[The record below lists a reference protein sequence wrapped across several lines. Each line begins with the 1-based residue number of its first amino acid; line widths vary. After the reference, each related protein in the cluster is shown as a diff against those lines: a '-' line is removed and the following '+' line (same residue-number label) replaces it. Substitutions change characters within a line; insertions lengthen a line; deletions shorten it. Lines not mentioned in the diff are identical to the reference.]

1 MSLKDEPGS
10 AIENQ
15 GDVITPVS
23 AGTGALSD
31 VQLVQEEV
39 AIRTSGGRNISRG
52 RLVLRRVLRK
62 KLALFG
68 MFLLVAEI
76 VLAFAGPAVS
86 KWTVSGLDF
95 NCLSGCSP
103 GGSHWWGTD
112 APGPDTVGPTIRG
125 THKEPV
131 VGP

>member
-1 MSLKDEPGS
+1 MSLKDEPGP

-52 RLVLRRVLRK
+52 RLVLRRLLRK

-68 MFLLVAEI
+68 LFLLVAEI
-76 VLAFAGPAVS
+76 VLAFAGPALS

-95 NCLSGCSP
+95 NCLSGC
-103 GGSHWWGTD
+103 
-112 APGPDTVGPTIRG
+112 
-125 THKEPV
+125 
-131 VGP
+131 